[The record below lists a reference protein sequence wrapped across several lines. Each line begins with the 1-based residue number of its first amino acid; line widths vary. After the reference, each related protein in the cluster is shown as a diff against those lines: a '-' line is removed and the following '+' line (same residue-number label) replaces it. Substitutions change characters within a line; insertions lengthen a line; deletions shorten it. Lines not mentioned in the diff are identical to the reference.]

1 MKTRVVGT
9 VERRVGLEQE
19 FFLVDGEGV
28 PSDRA
33 DEFLARCR
41 EAAGDEGLDPN
52 VFVGEVSRSMVEIN
66 TPPAHTVPELAH
78 TYLASLDLAL
88 RAGRESGVRL
98 YPLATY
104 PLPTTPT
111 LRGEPSYELQARTI
125 GRGRFVHAARCT
137 GVHLHLEL
145 PAGTLDSE
153 VVVSPDAPAAARE
166 ELLNLYNL
174 ATALDPA
181 LIALTRASPFY
192 EGRASGLAVRTA
204 FYRGSALEG
213 LYTYL
218 PEVGELRPYAKSVEE
233 LVERQL
239 AGYHAWLEAMD
250 QAGVERRLFFETG
263 GNTLKA
269 SWNPVRLNQHGTVEL
284 RSIDGNYP
292 EVILA
297 VAALVHGAASRVR
310 SEGLTVKPDE
320 EAHTFRVERNR
331 LFVPGFRYLGKSLSY
346 GATTEGV
353 ESLAVSAYLDSVFGF
368 AAPEEP
374 GASEHP
380 AWPRSP
386 EGLYRTT
393 EAEILREFPLTTHL
407 SIDDGLLIVRESC
420 DELEGQIS
428 SLRQKVPKEL
438 EHETER
444 A

>member
-1 MKTRVVGT
+1 M
-9 VERRVGLEQE
+9 ERRIGLEQE
-19 FFLVDGEGV
+19 LFLVDGEGV

-33 DEFLARCR
+33 DEFLGRCR
-41 EAAGDEGLDPN
+41 EMAGDEGLDPN
-52 VFVGEVSRSMVEIN
+52 VFVGEVSRNMVEIN
-66 TPPAHTVPELAH
+66 TPPVHTIPELAQ
-78 TYLASLDLAL
+78 TYLTSLDLAL

-111 LRGEPSYELQARTI
+111 LRSEPSYELQARTI

-145 PAGTLDSE
+145 PAGTLDPE
-153 VVVSPDAPAAARE
+153 AVVSPDASAAVRE

-174 ATALDPA
+174 STALDPA

-204 FYRGSALEG
+204 FYRGSAHFGSEG

-218 PEVGELRPYAKSVEE
+218 PEVGELRPYANSVEE

-239 AGYHAWLEAMD
+239 AGYRAWIEAMD
-250 QAGVERRLFFETG
+250 RAGVERRLFFETG
-263 GNTLKA
+263 GNALKA

-310 SEGLTVKPDE
+310 SEGLTVRPDE
-320 EAHTFRVERNR
+320 KTRAFQMERSR
-331 LFVPGFRYLGKSLSY
+331 LFVPGFEYLGKSLSY
-346 GATTEGV
+346 AAATEGV
-353 ESLAVSAYLDSVFGF
+353 ESPAVSAYLDSVFGF
-368 AAPEEP
+368 AAPEKP
-374 GASEHP
+374 GSKHP

-386 EGLYRTT
+386 EGLYKTT

-407 SIDDGLLIVRESC
+407 SIEDGLLIVREAC
-420 DELEGQIS
+420 NELEEQIS
-428 SLRQKVPKEL
+428 SLRQKAPKEL